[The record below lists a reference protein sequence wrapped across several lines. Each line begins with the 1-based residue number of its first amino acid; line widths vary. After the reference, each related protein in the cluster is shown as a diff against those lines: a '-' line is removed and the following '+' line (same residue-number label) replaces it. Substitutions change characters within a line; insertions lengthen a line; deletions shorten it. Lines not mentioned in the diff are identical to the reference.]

1 MLGALPESFSLEGKN
16 AIVTGGS
23 RNMGRALCLALADA
37 GASVAILDLP
47 VQEKAAISVV
57 DEIQERDVRGI
68 FLPLD
73 IRQVDSIR
81 RQVAVLAT
89 EFGHLDVLINNAGK
103 MDGTSAT
110 FLEYEVDAFSDMQDI
125 GLRGTF
131 FMSQAVA
138 RQMV

>member
-1 MLGALPESFSLEGKN
+1 MPESFSLEGKN

-47 VQEKAAISVV
+47 VQEKAAIGVV
-57 DEIQERDVRGI
+57 KEIEERDVRGI

-81 RQVAVLAT
+81 KQVAALAT
-89 EFGHLDVLINNAGK
+89 EFGQLDVLINNAGK
-103 MDGTSAT
+103 MDGTSSRA
-110 FLEYEVDAFSDMQDI
+110 DRSA
-125 GLRGTF
+125 
-131 FMSQAVA
+131 
-138 RQMV
+138 